1 MVRFAMAGWVLLVA
15 CFLAPHA
22 SAQAPPGPLPP
33 KPGTPVQTAPANLP
47 AAQIKARVIEVNTPV
62 TVRDA
67 NGKMLLDLQEND
79 FRILDNGAEQ
89 KITHFDMGGDPLS
102 VVILL
107 ESSSRIEPLLP
118 HLRKTGILFTQQV
131 LGPGGEAA
139 VVSFDDSIDKL
150 LDFSRDADS
159 IEKTVSQLKE
169 GSSGLRLY
177 DALAAGVE
185 MLTGRGQ
192 GVAAGPEA
200 HPRRRVVV
208 VVSESADQ
216 GSHAK
221 LGEVL
226 RKAQLASVTIYSV
239 GLSTTR
245 AELQGEPRSNAPQPI
260 SPPGT
265 FPLPPRPGTP
275 QTPDT
280 EAARAGNIDL
290 LALAIWTVQ
299 HVENQVKDHAL
310 DVATIATGGMH
321 LSTFRDRSVEKAID
335 EIGGELHAQY
345 SLSYSPNRAD
355 DYGYHEIEVKVKRPK
370 LTIRARPG
378 YYLAAPD
385 S

>member
-1 MVRFAMAGWVLLVA
+1 MVRFAMAGWMLLAA
-15 CFLAPHA
+15 CFLAPA
-22 SAQAPPGPLPP
+22 VSAQAPPGPILP
-33 KPGTPVQTAPANLP
+33 KPGAPVQPAPANQP

-62 TVRDA
+62 TVRDST
-67 NGKMLLDLQEND
+67 GKMLLDLQEND

-107 ESSSRIEPLLP
+107 ESSSRIGPLLP

-139 VVSFDDSIDKL
+139 VVSFDDSISKL
-150 LDFSRDADS
+150 LDFSRDTDH

-185 MLTGRGQ
+185 MLTGRGE
-192 GVAAGPEA
+192 GVAVGPGA

-208 VVSESADQ
+208 VVSEATDA

-226 RKAQLASVTIYSV
+226 RQAQLASVTIYSV

-245 AELQGEPRSNAPQPI
+245 AELQAEPKSTTPQI

-265 FPLPPRPGTP
+265 FPLPPIPGTP

-280 EAARAGNIDL
+280 EAARMGNIDL
-290 LALAIWTVQ
+290 LALAIWVVK
-299 HVENQVKDHAL
+299 HAENQVKDHAL

-321 LSTFRDRSVEKAID
+321 LSTFRDRSIEKAID

-345 SLSYSPNRAD
+345 SLSYSPSKPG

-370 LTIRARPG
+370 LTVRARPG
-378 YYLAAPD
+378 YYLAEPE